1 VFKKAIQLD
10 EKQPVFEKFLNWRK
24 TGKQIADLERL
35 LTLPFT
41 NIKIEKRQRNK
52 TVNSVSFIDQIG
64 GTYLE

>member
-1 VFKKAIQLD
+1 VFKKTIQLD

-35 LTLPFT
+35 LTLHFT
-41 NIKIEKRQRNK
+41 NTKIEKRQRNK
-52 TVNSVSFIDQIG
+52 TVNSVSFINQIG